1 MSVKIL
7 FFGDVV
13 GHEAT
18 RVLVE
23 RIAELHVEH
32 SPDVVVVN
40 AENCAPDGLGMGAK
54 EIDMLLTGGVDVI
67 SGGNHSWDDPES
79 IELLG
84 HPRVIRPANV
94 APGVPGRGSVTV
106 HTAGGW
112 VTVLNLVDPR
122 AMHSVRATEGKVGQP
137 FDSWSEADRVGTVIV
152 DFHGDHV
159 FDKQVFAH
167 AVDGQAAAVLGT
179 HSHEATSRLHRLPG
193 GTALVTDVGMTGPL
207 GGVQGFDPGRLV
219 DGLVR
224 FGNPFA
230 PPLPVP
236 VVGPIEVN
244 GILLSTVDGCAT
256 QVRRVT

>member
-1 MSVKIL
+1 VKIL

-23 RIAELHVEH
+23 RLAELHVEH

-106 HTAGGW
+106 HTAGGS

-137 FDSWSEADRVGTVIV
+137 FDSWAEADRVGTVIV

-193 GTALVTDVGMTGPL
+193 GTAL
-207 GGVQGFDPGRLV
+207 GRG
-219 DGLVR
+219 DGRDRVSRQPRLASAAR
-224 FGNPFA
+224 S
-230 PPLPVP
+230 
-236 VVGPIEVN
+236 VV
-244 GILLSTVDGCAT
+244 LLSPTLCGGRHRSAGACHGPTAL
-256 QVRRVT
+256 RCL

>member
-1 MSVKIL
+1 MKML

-23 RIAELHVEH
+23 RIAELRAEH
-32 SPDVVVVN
+32 EPDIVVVN
-40 AENCAPDGLGMGAK
+40 AENCAPDGLGMGAD
-54 EIDMLLTGGVDVI
+54 EVGMLFAAGVDVI
-67 SGGNHSWDDPES
+67 SGGNHSWDDDES
-79 IELLG
+79 IALLE
-84 HPRVIRPANV
+84 HPNVIRPANV
-94 APGVPGRGSVTV
+94 PADMPGRGCITV
-106 HTAGGW
+106 STSAGE

-122 AMHSVRATEGKVGQP
+122 AMHVEGKVRP
-137 FDSWSEADRVGTVIV
+137 PYESWLEADKVGTVVV

-159 FDKQVFAH
+159 FEKQVFAH

-179 HSHEATSRLHRLPG
+179 HSHEATTRLHRLPL
-193 GTALVTDVGMTGPL
+193 GTVLVTEVGMTGPV

-224 FGNPFA
+224 FGDPFV

-236 VVGPIEVN
+236 IAAAIEVN
-244 GILLSTVDGCAT
+244 GVVVDVKPGRAT
-256 QVRRVT
+256 GIGRVA